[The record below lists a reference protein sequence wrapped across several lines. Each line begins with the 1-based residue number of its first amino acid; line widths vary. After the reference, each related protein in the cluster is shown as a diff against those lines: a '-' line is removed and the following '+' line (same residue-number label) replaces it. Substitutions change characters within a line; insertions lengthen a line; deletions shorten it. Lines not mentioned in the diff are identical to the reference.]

1 MGMDILFDTEKVSAR
16 LFTCHGG
23 LFKVKNAASQIIA
36 DALDTPAAVMTTAGE
51 GGAWGIALLAAYMMT
66 GNGKTLADWLDSA
79 VFADMEK
86 TVSYPDEKGRAGY
99 EKYIAAF
106 RKGLAMYGK
115 E

>member
-1 MGMDILFDTEKVSAR
+1 MGMDILFDTEKVSAQ

-66 GNGKTLADWLDSA
+66 GDGKKLADWLDST
-79 VFADMEK
+79 VFGDMEK
-86 TVSYPDEKGRAGY
+86 TVSYPEEKGRGGY